1 MTPDDLMELMAAR
14 RTMRST
20 RALASAGLGSSD
32 LRTAVARGALR
43 RVHRGWYVDEAEWT
57 AAHAEERHLLQVV
70 AAAESA
76 RGGDVVFA
84 RTAAAVLWS
93 CPLWRCA
100 PRNVHVAGAGGDG
113 SATTDALVARH
124 RVVVPAADRA
134 ERFGIPCT
142 SLERT
147 VVDVACTESI
157 ETALA
162 CADAAMR
169 RIAWDP
175 VTREYDVAAAEELRE
190 RLREVLRRRAGARGI
205 RRARFVVAFADG
217 RAESPLES
225 VSRLCFHVLGF
236 PPPPLQ
242 TAIPGPDG
250 ERYRVEFDLAEFDVW
265 GECDGRGKYHDR
277 ARNGGRTAA
286 QVFDDEKRR
295 EDWIR
300 ATTGRRFVRW
310 GARELTEVDSFERF
324 LRSRGIVSRHPRR
337 LLPR

>member
-1 MTPDDLMELMAAR
+1 MESNDLKDFTAAR
-14 RTMRST
+14 RTVRST
-20 RALASAGLGSSD
+20 RALASAGID
-32 LRTAVARGALR
+32 PPDVRTAVRRGALR
-43 RVHRGWYVDEAEWT
+43 RVRRGWYVDEPEWSS
-57 AAHAEERHLLQVV
+57 AHTEQRHLMQVV

-76 RGGDVVFA
+76 RGADMVFV

-100 PRNVHVAGAGGDG
+100 PKNVHAAGAGGDG
-113 SATTDALVARH
+113 SATTSGPVARH
-124 RVVVPAADRA
+124 RVVIPAADRA

-147 VVDVACTESI
+147 VVDVACTASI

-169 RIAWDP
+169 RVAWDP
-175 VTREYDVAAAEELRE
+175 VAREYDFAAAEAFRE

-205 RRARFVVAFADG
+205 RRARFVVDFADG

-225 VSRLCFHVLGF
+225 TSRLYFHVLGF
-236 PPPPLQ
+236 DPPPLQ
-242 TAIPGPDG
+242 TPIPGPNG
-250 ERYRVEFDLAEFDVW
+250 ERYRVEFDLAPFNAW
-265 GECDGRGKYHDR
+265 GECDGKGKYHDLS
-277 ARNGGRTAA
+277 RNGGRTPA

-300 ATTGRRFVRW
+300 GTTRRWFLRW
-310 GARELTEVDSFERF
+310 GARELDSVDTFEAF
-324 LRSRGIVSRHPRR
+324 LRSRGIVSGRPRR
-337 LLPR
+337 ILPA